1 MVEICRRFPDHHWFE
16 QSELEEF
23 YDRCAD
29 RAMDMIVTTEKD
41 AVRLEKPEEDPEV
54 PIYFLRIEV
63 EIYQGQEAWNRCVDR
78 ICGISEPRPRTNGL
92 PPHPFEKTSVSPA
105 DRKFHLLHAGKPA

>member
-1 MVEICRRFPDHHWFE
+1 MCIRDR
-16 QSELEEF
+16 SELEEF

-78 ICGISEPRPRTNGL
+78 ICGISEPRPRDEWT
-92 PPHPFEKTSVSPA
+92 PSSSF
-105 DRKFHLLHAGKPA
+105 